1 MVGCDY
7 DAFRLTGCCRSD
19 RVANKHSGQ
28 LWPLRAR
35 TADAQDQ
42 LQHLL
47 TAVKTRFSEAN
58 AAARPVF
65 SMLGTFLT
73 VSGSSGAAGARELLI
88 NQRSAIVG
96 IALLVK

>member
-1 MVGCDY
+1 M
-7 DAFRLTGCCRSD
+7 
-19 RVANKHSGQ
+19 
-28 LWPLRAR
+28 
-35 TADAQDQ
+35 
-42 LQHLL
+42 
-47 TAVKTRFSEAN
+47 AVKTRFSEAN

-88 NQRSAIVG
+88 SQRSAIVG